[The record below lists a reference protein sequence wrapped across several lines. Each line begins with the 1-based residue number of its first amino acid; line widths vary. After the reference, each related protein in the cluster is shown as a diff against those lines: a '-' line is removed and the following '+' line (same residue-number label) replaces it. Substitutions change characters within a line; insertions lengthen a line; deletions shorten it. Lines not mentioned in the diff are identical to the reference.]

1 MRNTI
6 PSINIP
12 INNKR
17 SITTSTSMDR
27 ILGTNPTLA
36 CIPTSS
42 SSNRSLIRRCPLM
55 LLTHRTSRSINM
67 ASTRIIIR
75 RRSSSISTNLLQL
88 LISKSINTHHSKL
101 HRHRLRLRLRLR
113 LKSKRRIRW
122 CNNWD

>member
-42 SSNRSLIRRCPLM
+42 SSSNRSLIRRCPLM

-75 RRSSSISTNLLQL
+75 RRSSSSSISTNLLQL

-101 HRHRLRLRLRLR
+101 HRHRLRLRL
-113 LKSKRRIRW
+113 KSKRRIRW